1 MTSDYLEFAHRL
13 ADAAGTAIMPH
24 YRTRLVPEDKSAG
37 GRFDPVTVADRAAE
51 QVMRD
56 LITQHYPS
64 HGIIGEEFGSERVD
78 AEFVWVL
85 DPVDGTK
92 SFMCGIPLWGTLIG
106 LLHRGRPFL
115 GVSEQPFLRER
126 FWGDGK
132 EAFGSGP
139 LGTRKL
145 ETRRPVT
152 LPNAI
157 VYAGS
162 TVVTVPAL
170 QDRLLLLTNSV
181 RMVRYGADCYD
192 TAMLAEGHIDTI
204 IQTGLDIYDIAAT
217 VPIIEGAGGVV
228 TGLDG
233 GPAIHASTIVASGD
247 PALHAAIL
255 PLLQPQTP

>member
-1 MTSDYLEFAHRL
+1 MVEYLEFAHRL
-13 ADAAGTAIMPH
+13 ADAAGAAIMPH
-24 YRTRLVPEDKSAG
+24 YRTRLTPEDKSAG

-51 QVMRD
+51 QAMRA

-64 HGIIGEEFGSERVD
+64 HGIIGEEFGSESED

-106 LLHRGRPFL
+106 LLHQGRPLLGMSDHPFL
-115 GVSEQPFLRER
+115 GER
-126 FWGDGK
+126 FWGDGA

-139 LGTRKL
+139 LGKRRL
-145 ETRRPVT
+145 DTRRPVAMT
-152 LPNAI
+152 NAI

-162 TVVTVPAL
+162 TVVAASSL
-170 QDRLLLLTNSV
+170 QQRLLLLADSV

-204 IQTGLDIYDIAAT
+204 IQTGLEIYDIAAT
-217 VPIIEGAGGVV
+217 VPIVEGAGGIV

-233 GPAIHASTIVASGD
+233 GPAIRASTILSSGD
-247 PALHAAIL
+247 PQLHGAMLAF
-255 PLLQPQTP
+255 LQHTQS